1 MQGFPQVDVVQ
12 DMQCCQRITAVGA
25 GLHGCSWNVIES
37 LPQKCRR
44 AVRAKYGANQE
55 PKSKIGKAGIN
66 HMHHLLVLPFGE
78 GACHDDLER
87 LVTYILEIATL
98 VLSQP

>member
-1 MQGFPQVDVVQ
+1 MVVFGISLNRCLRSVD
-12 DMQCCQRITAVGA
+12 G
-25 GLHGCSWNVIES
+25 HS
-37 LPQKCRR
+37 
-44 AVRAKYGANQE
+44 RAKYGANQE
-55 PKSKIGKAGIN
+55 PQSKIGKAGVH

-98 VLSQP
+98 VLSHP